1 MHHGRIDPRTSA
13 ETLSLAP
20 MSMLTF
26 SHDASG
32 DEIPQTVSISARII
46 LRAPVNDD
54 KRGDQRQRR
63 LASAVNRG
71 KKQPVYY

>member
-1 MHHGRIDPRTSA
+1 MHHGRIDPCTSA

-46 LRAPVNDD
+46 LRAPVND
-54 KRGDQRQRR
+54 KRGDQQQRR